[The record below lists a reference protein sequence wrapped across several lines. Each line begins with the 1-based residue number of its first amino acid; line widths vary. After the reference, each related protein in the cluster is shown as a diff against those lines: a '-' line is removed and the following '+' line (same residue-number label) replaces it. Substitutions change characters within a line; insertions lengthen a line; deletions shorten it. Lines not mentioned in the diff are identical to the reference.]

1 MELLGG
7 LNRCRQLLRHEGRIS
22 RDRVCHSGNVYLVM
36 LLLLLLG
43 LRRVDP
49 LERLS
54 RAAMPPLA
62 VLTDYGL
69 RGRHITHPR
78 VRLDQELE
86 LLVVAPAEVWNFLFP
101 IAAKWDAGGGFERR
115 YVKCLA
121 VYLHTFLFFLT

>member
-7 LNRCRQLLRHEGRIS
+7 LNRCRQLLRHEERIR
-22 RDRVCHSGNVYLVM
+22 RDRVCHSGNIYLVM

-69 RGRHITHPR
+69 RGRHVTHPR

-86 LLVVAPAEVWNFLFP
+86 LFVVAPAEVWNFLF
-101 IAAKWDAGGGFERR
+101 AKWDAGGGFERR
-115 YVKCLA
+115 YVKCLT
-121 VYLHTFLFFLT
+121 VYLHTFLFFPT